1 MSKIKNIELDQ
12 YGAEPFKQQQFGTA
26 DIERVKIVVGSSL
39 TVNYH
44 MLSRTVHHAMCLLSD
59 DTRQSVVILDTD
71 VNNGEFTLSGLT
83 ADTNYTV
90 SVAAVSVA
98 GQSEPTVVVT
108 VTTASDTLTVGHIVA
123 IALVA
128 SLLVILASI
137 GVCACLRFVCCLL
150 RLS

>member
-1 MSKIKNIELDQ
+1 
-12 YGAEPFKQQQFGTA
+12 
-26 DIERVKIVVGSSL
+26 
-39 TVNYH
+39 
-44 MLSRTVHHAMCLLSD
+44 MCLLSD